1 MYKVKDLKKLKKNE
15 LVDIAE
21 TSKLQVTDKLTKA
34 QVIDKFVET
43 GICQPLPVAVVEVE
57 LPVEFGHDCL
67 CYRVL
72 TDDKLH
78 TIPDCSFVQL
88 YTYCC
93 GANESSMKSLDR
105 AAEHASAGDIACV
118 KLCHV
123 SITL

>member
-21 TSKLQVTDKLTKA
+21 TSKLQVTEKLTKA
-34 QVIDKFVET
+34 QLIDKFVET
-43 GICQPLPVAVVEVE
+43 GICQPLPVAVVDVE
-57 LPVEFGHDCL
+57 ENVLPVEFGHDCL

-93 GANESSMKSLDR
+93 GANESSVKSLD
-105 AAEHASAGDIACV
+105 
-118 KLCHV
+118 
-123 SITL
+123 